1 MPQDEA
7 RLLGEAAAVVGEA
20 PLWSAAEQALY
31 WLDTMQR
38 RLFRL
43 RDGVTEQRDLP
54 YRPSCLAP
62 LEGTGLLVGYKKG
75 IGLFDFESGRAV
87 QLPIAGADL
96 GEVSFNDGI
105 CDAAGRLWI
114 GTRHREASAPVGA
127 LYKVDGDLAV
137 TRMRDGL
144 VVSNGIA
151 FSPDG
156 RRMYHADS
164 RPGRIDAYDFDVRAG
179 TLSAP
184 RVLID
189 YAGKGRRPDGCTVDA
204 EGFLWVAEIDGW
216 RVARYDP
223 EGRLVR
229 EIMLPVQK
237 PSSVAFGGPRF
248 ETLFIT
254 SISYG
259 LDAAARAAQA
269 AAGRT
274 MAIEP
279 GVRGLPEHPFRGAA
293 AAFPP
298 R

>member
-1 MPQDEA
+1 M
-7 RLLGEAAAVVGEA
+7 R
-20 PLWSAAEQALY
+20 
-31 WLDTMQR
+31 R

-62 LEGTGLLVGYKKG
+62 LEGRGLLVGYKKG
-75 IGLFDFESGRAV
+75 IGRFDFESCRAV

-127 LYKVDGDLAV
+127 LYRIDGDLALARV
-137 TRMRDGL
+137 RDGL
-144 VVSNGIA
+144 IVSNGIA

-164 RPGRIDAYDFDVRAG
+164 RPGRIHAYDFDVRAG

-189 YAGKGRRPDGCTVDA
+189 YAGTGRRPDGCTVDA
-204 EGFLWVAEIDGW
+204 EGFRWVAEIDGW

-229 EIMLPVQK
+229 EIMLRCR
-237 PSSVAFGGPRF
+237 S
-248 ETLFIT
+248 
-254 SISYG
+254 
-259 LDAAARAAQA
+259 RAASPS
-269 AAGRT
+269 AGRASRRCSSPRSP
-274 MAIEP
+274 MGSMRRRARRSP
-279 GVRGLPEHPFRGAA
+279 RRGASWRSSPGSA
-293 AAFPP
+293 ACRSIRSAAPP
-298 R
+298 RSSRRAETRLANVSIDR